1 MKANPII
8 EVPATRLEKR
18 IHIITY
24 TLLGLLYLFVTLQY
38 NSLPEQIP
46 AHYNFNGEITRTMS
60 KGGIWIFPIIT
71 TIFAVVVSF
80 LCKVPYMSNYPLK
93 VTEVNAKP
101 VYKEGRLMLATL
113 GLFLVL
119 LMGSIVWQVI
129 NDAQREQSVSET
141 PWLTGAVMS
150 GLLIH
155 IIYFFI
161 RIRKHKLD

>member
-1 MKANPII
+1 MKTNPII
-8 EVPATRLEKR
+8 EVPATRLER
-18 IHIITY
+18 GIHIITY
-24 TLLGLLYLFVTLQY
+24 TFLGLLYLFVTLQY
-38 NSLPEQIP
+38 SSLPDQIP

-71 TIFAVVVSF
+71 TIFSF
-80 LCKVPYMSNYPLK
+80 VFSFMCKIPYMSNYPVK
-93 VTEVNAKP
+93 VTEENAEP

-119 LMGSIVWQVI
+119 FMSSTVWQTI
-129 NDAQREQSVSET
+129 NDAQHEQIVSET
-141 PWLTGAVMS
+141 PWLIK
-150 GLLIH
+150 GLMIGILIH